1 MTPID
6 ANQFPILPIQTYSQ
20 IRPMLRTGDILL
32 CASNQWLS
40 SPISIGTQSPW
51 THVGLVVV
59 LDNPKKVLL
68 LESTASQ
75 GCRAVPLSYYV
86 ENYSGEAGKSYPGGL
101 VIARHDQPLDNQ
113 QQAEMTH
120 QGMSLLGSKY
130 DWCEIM
136 GIAARIL
143 AQRLLR
149 QRIQARES
157 DDKYICSEFVEYCFR
172 VAGIELNFNAKGFIS
187 PKDFNQANGFSCLAV
202 LQVKP

>member
-1 MTPID
+1 MTAIT
-6 ANQFPILPIQTYSQ
+6 ANQFPNLPVQDYLQ

-59 LDNPKKVLL
+59 LDKPKKVLL

-75 GCRAVPLSYYV
+75 GCRAVPLSHYMQ
-86 ENYSGEAGKSYPGGL
+86 NYNGEAGKSYPGGL
-101 VIARHDQPLDNQ
+101 VVARHHQPLDSP

-120 QGMSLLGSKY
+120 KGMSLLGSKY

-149 QRIQARES
+149 QSIQARAI

-172 VAGIELNFNAKGFIS
+172 AAGIQLNYNAKGFIS
-187 PKDFNQANGFSCLAV
+187 PKDFNQTNGFNCLAV
-202 LQVKP
+202 LQAKP